1 MSRTEL
7 KFAGYGGQGVI
18 TLALLTAK
26 AALIEGREVSQS
38 QAYTA
43 VARGGSV
50 WAETVISDKEID
62 YPRAMDPDYLI
73 LLSVDASKNHKKDL
87 KKKTGAYITDP
98 TSSKKFKSKKKT
110 HYQIPAAKIAI
121 EQFKMPVVSNV
132 ILFGAIVEIS
142 NIVSKESARK
152 TIEDTVPPKTL
163 EINLKALDEGFRYAE
178 QLKLELSKEQAANAT
193 A

>member
-26 AALIEGREVSQS
+26 AALFEKKEVSQS

-62 YPRAMDPDYLI
+62 YPRAMDPDFLV

-87 KKKTGAYITDP
+87 KKKSGAFITDP
-98 TSSKKFKSKKKT
+98 TSLPKFKSKKKT
-110 HYQIPAAKIAI
+110 HYKIPAGKIAI
-121 EQFKMPVVSNV
+121 EKFEMPVVANV

-142 NIVSKESARK
+142 GIVSKESAIK
-152 TIEDTVPPKTL
+152 TIKDTVPPKTL
-163 EINLKALDEGFRYAE
+163 EINLKALDEGFSYAK
-178 QLKLELSKEQAANAT
+178 QLKLDIEKEKAT
-193 A
+193 TVTT

>member
-18 TLALLTAK
+18 TLAILTAK
-26 AALIEGREVSQS
+26 AALEEGKEVSQS

-50 WAETVISDKEID
+50 WAETVISDEEID

-73 LLSVDASKNHKKDL
+73 LLSVDAAKNHKKEL

-98 TSSKKFKSKKKT
+98 TSLPKFKSKKKKL
-110 HYQIPAAKIAI
+110 YAIPAAQIAI

-132 ILFGAIVEIS
+132 ILFGSIVEITG
-142 NIVSKESARK
+142 IVSREAARK
-152 TIEDTVPPKTL
+152 TIENTVPPKTL
-163 EINLKALDEGFRYAE
+163 EINLKALEEGFRYAE
-178 QLKLELSKEQAANAT
+178 KLKLEILNEETANVT

>member
-26 AALIEGREVSQS
+26 AALEEGKEVSQS

-50 WAETVISDKEID
+50 WAETVISDQEID

-87 KKKTGAYITDP
+87 KKKTGAFITDP
-98 TSSKKFKSKKKT
+98 TSLKKFKSKKKT

-121 EQFKMPVVSNV
+121 EQFKMPVVANV

-142 NIVSKESARK
+142 GIVSKESARK
-152 TIEDTVPPKTL
+152 TIENTVPPKTL
-163 EINLKALDEGFRYAE
+163 EINLKALEEGFRYAE
-178 QLKLELSKEQAANAT
+178 QLKLEIKKEQEANVT

>member
-1 MSRTEL
+1 MVRTEL

-18 TLALLTAK
+18 TLALLAAK
-26 AALIEGREVSQS
+26 AALEEKKEVSQS

-50 WAETVISDKEID
+50 WAETVISDEEID
-62 YPRAMDPDYLI
+62 YPRAMDPDYMI
-73 LLSVDASKNHKKDL
+73 LLSIDAAKNHKKEL
-87 KKKTGAYITDP
+87 KKKTGAFITDP
-98 TSSKKFKSKKKT
+98 TSLRKFKSKKKT
-110 HYQIPAAKIAI
+110 HYQIPAAQIAI
-121 EQFKMPVVSNV
+121 EQFNMPVVANV

-142 NIVSKESARK
+142 GIVSKESARK
-152 TIEDTVPPKTL
+152 TIESTVPPKTL

-178 QLKLELSKEQAANAT
+178 QLKLEISKEQAVNVT

>member
-26 AALIEGREVSQS
+26 AALEEGKEVSQS

-87 KKKTGAYITDP
+87 KKKTGAFITDP
-98 TSSKKFKSKKKT
+98 TSLKKFKSKKKT

-121 EQFKMPVVSNV
+121 EKFNMPVVANV

-142 NIVSKESARK
+142 GIVSKESARK

-163 EINLKALDEGFRYAE
+163 EMNLKALDEGFRYAAK
-178 QLKLELSKEQAANAT
+178 LKLEFKKEQSANVT

>member
-1 MSRTEL
+1 MARTEL

-26 AALIEGREVSQS
+26 AALEEKKEVSQS

-62 YPRAMDPDYLI
+62 YPRAMDPDFLI

-87 KKKTGAYITDP
+87 KKKSGAFITDP
-98 TSSKKFKSKKKT
+98 TSLPKFKSKKKT
-110 HYQIPAAKIAI
+110 LYKIPAARIAI
-121 EQFKMPVVSNV
+121 EKFDMPVVSNV

-142 NIVSKESARK
+142 GIASKESARK

-163 EINLKALDEGFRYAE
+163 EINLKALEEGFRYAE
-178 QLKLELSKEQAANAT
+178 QMKLEIEKEKAANVT

>member
-98 TSSKKFKSKKKT
+98 TSLKKFKSKKKT
-110 HYQIPAAKIAI
+110 HYEIPAAKIAI
-121 EQFKMPVVSNV
+121 EKFDMSVVSNV

-142 NIVSKESARK
+142 GIVSKESARK

-178 QLKLELSKEQAANAT
+178 QLKLELSKEQVANAT

>member
-18 TLALLTAK
+18 TLALLAAK
-26 AALIEGREVSQS
+26 AALEEGKEVCQS

-50 WAETVISDKEID
+50 WAETVISNEKID
-62 YPRAMDPDYLI
+62 YPRAMDPDFLI
-73 LLSVDASKNHKKDL
+73 ILSVDASKNHKKDL
-87 KKKTGAYITDP
+87 KKKTGVFITDP
-98 TSSKKFKSKKKT
+98 TSLKKFKTKKT
-110 HYQIPAAKIAI
+110 HYRVPAAQIAI
-121 EQFKMPVVSNV
+121 EKFNMPVVANV

-142 NIVSKESARK
+142 GIAAREAARN
-152 TIEDTVPPKTL
+152 TIKNTVPEKTL
-163 EINLKALDEGFRYAE
+163 EINLKALEEGFNIADK
-178 QLKLELSKEQAANAT
+178 LKREMEQAINAP